1 MIKTGVL
8 LALSF
13 ALASALGCASKVP
26 PERAYYLLRS
36 APHEFSALEAGQ
48 SNAGLGIDIGI
59 GIDIGKVEVP
69 PYLDRMGLVVEVG
82 TNEVREARYH
92 LWAEPLHRGIH
103 YYLEDRIAA
112 DLGQPLAAGPPSKD
126 GWRYRIDVRVREFH
140 GTVDGGVRLVAS
152 FTLTA
157 VASGELLAEEQV
169 SFAEQ
174 QPTEGYPG
182 LVQAQSSLL
191 DRLSTSIAA
200 TLREVAALPG

>member
-8 LALSF
+8 LVLSF

-26 PERAYYLLRS
+26 PERAYYFLRS
-36 APHEFSALEAGQ
+36 APHEFSTLATGQ
-48 SNAGLGIDIGI
+48 SDAGRGI
-59 GIDIGKVEVP
+59 GLGKVEVP

-112 DLGQPLAAGPPSKD
+112 DLGQPLAAAPPSKG

-140 GTVDGGVRLVAS
+140 GTVDGAARLVAS

-174 QPTEGYPG
+174 QPAEGYPG
-182 LVQAQSSLL
+182 LVQAQISLL
-191 DRLSTSIAA
+191 DRLSTSIATA
-200 TLREVAALPG
+200 LREVAAPPG

>member
-1 MIKTGVL
+1 MIKTGAL

-48 SNAGLGIDIGI
+48 SNAGLDID
-59 GIDIGKVEVP
+59 IDIGKVGVP

-140 GTVDGGVRLVAS
+140 GNVDGGVRLVAS

-174 QPTEGYPG
+174 QPAEGYPG
-182 LVQAQSSLL
+182 LVQAQISLL